1 MIAAA
6 LSSDA
11 APVTDAGNRRAPSLP
26 ASILGYVWRFSWR
39 HQLALA
45 ALSAIVFLL
54 TMVPLELQRRII
66 NDATQRTEYSAI
78 AMLCLIY
85 FVVVLVQGGLK
96 YTLNMYRGSVSEA
109 ANQRLR
115 LEVNPAAK
123 AGVASGSDS
132 QDEGV
137 ALSIIVS
144 EVEAVGGFIGS
155 SFSEPILNGGILLS
169 IFGYMLFTQPLLAVV
184 AIALFCPQFLFI
196 PLLQDAINR
205 RTESRIKTMRGLS
218 SDIVNE
224 AAERAGVRE
233 EKTFR
238 RRVREIYRLNMEIF
252 YRKFGM
258 SFLINLFH
266 HLGTIGILA
275 VGGWLLLQGRTE
287 IGTIVAFIS
296 GVNRMNDPWGDL
308 VNFFRD
314 LTNAGVKYRLI
325 VDTIGAP
332 STGAA

>member
-1 MIAAA
+1 MRDFYRYIWKV
-6 LSSDA
+6 S
-11 APVTDAGNRRAPSLP
+11 G
-26 ASILGYVWRFSWR
+26 R
-39 HQLALA
+39 HQ
-45 ALSAIVFLL
+45 VFLSL
-54 TMVPLELQRRII
+54 IAVALFVVQLVPLELQRRII
-66 NDATQRTEYSAI
+66 NHATERAEYGAI
-78 AMLCLIY
+78 AMLCAVYLI
-85 FVVVLVQGGLK
+85 VVLVQGGLK
-96 YTLNMYRGSVSEA
+96 YALNMYRGSVSEA

-123 AGVASGSDS
+123 AGVAEASGA

-169 IFGYMLFTQPLLAVV
+169 VFGYMLFTQPLLALV

-196 PLLQDAINR
+196 PLLQDAINK

-275 VGGWLLLQGRTE
+275 VGGWLLLHGRTE
-287 IGTIVAFIS
+287 MGTIVAFIS
-296 GVNRMNDPWGDL
+296 GINRMNDPWGDL

-314 LTNAGVKYRLI
+314 LTNAGVKFRLI
-325 VDTIGAP
+325 VETIGNPA
-332 STGAA
+332 TEAAQPAA

>member
-1 MIAAA
+1 VKDFYRYIWKV
-6 LSSDA
+6 S
-11 APVTDAGNRRAPSLP
+11 G
-26 ASILGYVWRFSWR
+26 R
-39 HQLALA
+39 HQ
-45 ALSAIVFLL
+45 VFLSL
-54 TMVPLELQRRII
+54 LAVALFVVQLVPLELQRRII
-66 NDATQRTEYSAI
+66 NGATQRAEYSAI
-78 AMLCLIY
+78 AVLCLIY
-85 FVVVLVQGGLK
+85 LFVVLVQGGLK
-96 YTLNMYRGSVSEA
+96 YALNLYRGSVSEA

-123 AGVASGSDS
+123 ADVADGSNS

-155 SFSEPILNGGILLS
+155 SFSEPILNGGIMLS
-169 IFGYMLFTQPLLAVV
+169 IFGYMLFTQPLLALV

-196 PLLQDAINR
+196 PFLQDAINK

-238 RRVREIYRLNMEIF
+238 RRVRQIYRLNMEIF

-266 HLGTIGILA
+266 HLATIGILA

-287 IGTIVAFIS
+287 MGTIVAFIS
-296 GVNRMNDPWGDL
+296 GINRMNDPWGDL

-314 LTNAGVKYRLI
+314 LTNAGVKFRLI
-325 VDTIGAP
+325 VETIGSPA
-332 STGAA
+332 TGAAQPAA

>member
-1 MIAAA
+1 VRDFYRYIWKV
-6 LSSDA
+6 S
-11 APVTDAGNRRAPSLP
+11 G
-26 ASILGYVWRFSWR
+26 R
-39 HQLALA
+39 HQ
-45 ALSAIVFLL
+45 VFLSL
-54 TMVPLELQRRII
+54 LAVALFVVQLAPLELQRRII
-66 NDATQRTEYSAI
+66 NGATQRAEYSAI
-78 AMLCLIY
+78 AVLCFIY
-85 FVVVLVQGGLK
+85 FFVVLVQGGLK
-96 YTLNMYRGSVSEA
+96 YALNLYRGSVSEA
-109 ANQRLR
+109 ANKRLR

-123 AGVASGSDS
+123 AGVTDGSNS

-169 IFGYMLFTQPLLAVV
+169 IFGYMLFTQPLLALV

-196 PLLQDAINR
+196 PLLQDAINQ
-205 RTESRIKTMRGLS
+205 RTESRVKTMRRLS

-238 RRVREIYRLNMEIF
+238 RRVHQIYRLNMEIF

-266 HLGTIGILA
+266 HVGTIGILA

-287 IGTIVAFIS
+287 MGTIVAFIS
-296 GVNRMNDPWGDL
+296 GINRMNDPWGDL

-314 LTNAGVKYRLI
+314 LTNAGVKFRLI
-325 VDTIGAP
+325 VETIGNPA
-332 STGAA
+332 TAATQPAA

>member
-1 MIAAA
+1 MKDFYRYIWKV
-6 LSSDA
+6 S
-11 APVTDAGNRRAPSLP
+11 GK
-26 ASILGYVWRFSWR
+26 
-39 HQLALA
+39 HQ
-45 ALSAIVFLL
+45 VFLSL
-54 TMVPLELQRRII
+54 LAVALFLVQLVPLELQRRII
-66 NDATQRTEYSAI
+66 NDATHRAEYSAI
-78 AMLCLIY
+78 AMLCLVY
-85 FVVVLVQGGLK
+85 LLVVLVQGGLK
-96 YTLNMYRGSVSEA
+96 YALNMYRGSVSEA

-115 LEVNPAAK
+115 LEVNPVAK
-123 AGVASGSDS
+123 ADVAEKSGT
-132 QDEGV
+132 QDEGT
-137 ALSIIVS
+137 AISIIVS

-169 IFGYMLFTQPLLAVV
+169 IFGYMLFTQPLLALV

-196 PLLQDAINR
+196 PLLQEAINR
-205 RTESRIKTMRGLS
+205 RTEARIKTMRGLS

-233 EKTFR
+233 ERTFR
-238 RRVREIYRLNMEIF
+238 RRVRHIYRLNMGIF
-252 YRKFGM
+252 FRKFGM

-287 IGTIVAFIS
+287 MGTIVAFIS
-296 GVNRMNDPWGDL
+296 GINRMNDPWGDL

-325 VDTIGAP
+325 VDTIGTP
-332 STGAA
+332 STGEK

>member
-1 MIAAA
+1 MRDFYRYIWKVSGKHQVFLSLLAAA
-6 LSSDA
+6 LFL
-11 APVTDAGNRRAPSLP
+11 V
-26 ASILGYVWRFSWR
+26 
-39 HQLALA
+39 QLA
-45 ALSAIVFLL
+45 
-54 TMVPLELQRRII
+54 PLELQRRII
-66 NDATQRTEYSAI
+66 NDATQRAEYSAI
-78 AMLCLIY
+78 AMLCLVY

-96 YTLNMYRGSVSEA
+96 YALNIYRGSVSEA

-123 AGVASGSDS
+123 ADVADGSDS

-137 ALSIIVS
+137 VLSIIVS

-155 SFSEPILNGGILLS
+155 SFSEPILNGGILMS
-169 IFGYMLFTQPLLAVV
+169 IFGYMLFTQPLLALV

-196 PLLQDAINR
+196 PLLQDAINK
-205 RTESRIKTMRGLS
+205 RTESRVKTMRRLS

-238 RRVREIYRLNMEIF
+238 RRVHQIYRLNMEIF

-266 HLGTIGILA
+266 HVGTIGILA

-287 IGTIVAFIS
+287 MGTIVAFIS
-296 GVNRMNDPWGDL
+296 GINRMNDPWGDL

-314 LTNAGVKYRLI
+314 LTNAGVKFRLI
-325 VDTIGAP
+325 VETIGNPA
-332 STGAA
+332 TAATQPAA

>member
-1 MIAAA
+1 MRDFYRYIWNV
-6 LSSDA
+6 S
-11 APVTDAGNRRAPSLP
+11 G
-26 ASILGYVWRFSWR
+26 R
-39 HQLALA
+39 HQVLLSLLAVGLFA
-45 ALSAIVFLL
+45 VQL
-54 TMVPLELQRRII
+54 VPLELQRRII
-66 NDATQRTEYSAI
+66 NHATERAEYSAI
-78 AMLCLIY
+78 ATLCLIY
-85 FVVVLVQGGLK
+85 LFAVLLQGGLK
-96 YTLNMYRGSVSEA
+96 YALNMYRGSVSEA

-115 LEVNPAAK
+115 LEANPAAK
-123 AGVASGSDS
+123 ADVADGAGS

-137 ALSIIVS
+137 AISIIVS

-169 IFGYMLFTQPLLAVV
+169 IFGYMLFTQPLLALV

-196 PLLQDAINR
+196 PLLQDAINK
-205 RTESRIKTMRGLS
+205 RTASRIKTMRVLS
-218 SDIVNE
+218 SGIVNE

-233 EKTFR
+233 QKTFR

-287 IGTIVAFIS
+287 MGTIVAFLS
-296 GVNRMNDPWGDL
+296 GINRMNDPWSDL

-314 LTNAGVKYRLI
+314 LTNAGVKFRLI
-325 VDTIGAP
+325 VATIGHPA
-332 STGAA
+332 T